1 MQLNAEAGLG
11 WHLIDWKGQ
20 GFSAVMDAHAPRL
33 RIFFTRVC
41 QQTNLLFLPV
51 FLVLFEIFEGVKGVI
66 LHLDK

>member
-20 GFSAVMDAHAPRL
+20 GFSAVMDAHAPPL

-41 QQTNLLFLPV
+41 RQTNLLFLPV
-51 FLVLFEIFEGVKGVI
+51 FLVLFEIFRGRERR
-66 LHLDK
+66 HFAP